1 METFI
6 VRFYRR
12 APKPAEDA
20 VGTVEHVG
28 SGRRAGF
35 TGERELLERLLGGGD
50 DAAQGT
56 PYGTADDPDP
66 QPPGR

>member
-1 METFI
+1 METYI

-12 APKPAEDA
+12 ALTATEDA

-35 TGERELLERLLGGGD
+35 TGERELLDRLMGGGD
-50 DAAQGT
+50 RVTSEPSGS
-56 PYGTADDPDP
+56 ADGADL
-66 QPPGR
+66 QPGR

>member
-1 METFI
+1 METYI

-12 APKPAEDA
+12 ALKPAEDV

-35 TGERELLERLLGGGD
+35 TGERELLDRLLNAA
-50 DAAQGT
+50 DAGPEPFGSAEGV
-56 PYGTADDPDP
+56 DPP
-66 QPPGR
+66 QPGR

>member
-1 METFI
+1 METYI

-12 APKPAEDA
+12 ALSTADDA

-35 TGERELLERLLGGGD
+35 TGGRELLERLLSGGD
-50 DAAQGT
+50 GAESGVAS
-56 PYGTADDPDP
+56 PDP
-66 QPPGR
+66 VLPHEP

>member
-1 METFI
+1 METYI

-12 APKPAEDA
+12 ALSTAEDA

-35 TGERELLERLLGGGD
+35 TGERELLDRLMGD
-50 DAAQGT
+50 GDRVTSEPFG
-56 PYGTADDPDP
+56 PADGADP
-66 QPPGR
+66 QPGR

>member
-1 METFI
+1 METYI

-12 APKPAEDA
+12 SPKPAEDA

-35 TGERELLERLLGGGD
+35 TGERELLDRLLN
-50 DAAQGT
+50 
-56 PYGTADDPDP
+56 ADDIAAEPRGSADGADSP
-66 QPPGR
+66 QPGR

>member
-12 APKPAEDA
+12 ALTATEDA

-35 TGERELLERLLGGGD
+35 TGERELLDRLMC
-50 DAAQGT
+50 DADRATSEPFGS
-56 PYGTADDPDP
+56 ADGADP
-66 QPPGR
+66 QPGR

>member
-1 METFI
+1 METYI

-12 APKPAEDA
+12 ARSTSEDA

-35 TGERELLERLLGGGD
+35 TGERELLDRLL
-50 DAAQGT
+50 DADGVAAEPLGS
-56 PYGTADDPDP
+56 ADGADSP
-66 QPPGR
+66 QPGR

>member
-12 APKPAEDA
+12 AHTPAEDA

-35 TGERELLERLLGGGD
+35 TGERELLERLFGGA
-50 DAAQGT
+50 DAAAAPAPPSG
-56 PYGTADDPDP
+56 APDEPNP
-66 QPPGR
+66 QPGR

>member
-12 APKPAEDA
+12 ALTPAEDA

-35 TGERELLERLLGGGD
+35 TGERELLDRLLCSDGS
-50 DAAQGT
+50 AQAE
-56 PYGTADDPDP
+56 PYGTADDTDPP
-66 QPPGR
+66 QPGR